1 MWSLNADGTFTQL
14 TTWSGNDGW
23 PASDG
28 QGHVLYLSDAADRT
42 VNLWRQPKS
51 GGQATQI
58 TSFTEMDI
66 HDWSLAANG
75 KVAVAHRW
83 DQLHR
88 IDFDGESSTVT
99 PLTITAPSDAMADA
113 VESLSGKTTQAALS
127 PDGKTV
133 ALIAG
138 MMCTCGTP
146 KATAPP
152 VWSLSPKGEK
162 KIQCGA
168 PTATH
173 CGLSLI
179 SPEPAPF
186 TRPR

>member
-1 MWSLNADGTFTQL
+1 MARQRRARSRVVPLRCRR
-14 TTWSGNDGW
+14 
-23 PASDG
+23 SDR
-28 QGHVLYLSDAADRT
+28 QFVATAQKRRTGHPNHIVYRNGYSRLVAGRE
-42 VNLWRQPKS
+42 RQSCRCPPLGS
-51 GGQATQI
+51 TA
-58 TSFTEMDI
+58 
-66 HDWSLAANG
+66 
-75 KVAVAHRW
+75 
-83 DQLHR
+83 R

-138 MMCTCGTP
+138 NDVYVRDAEGNRP
-146 KATAPP
+146 A
-152 VWSLSPKGEK
+152 VWSLAPKGEK

-179 SPEPAPF
+179 SPEPTPF